1 MNVICFLLNHSPVIK
16 SEHRKDKKKFFT
28 ATKYER
34 ITVRSLN
41 YQRDKRYLSEKYR
54 TPVIK
59 RSINDSVNLYHCS
72 EPFEKT
78 PV

>member
-41 YQRDKRYLSEKYR
+41 YQRDKRYLSEKY
-54 TPVIK
+54 IG
-59 RSINDSVNLYHCS
+59 HQ
-72 EPFEKT
+72 
-78 PV
+78 